1 MPSGPG
7 ESDTIVGMAA
17 NSSTQTN
24 SVDWRRALE
33 ERYAGQDFTHRNRSG
48 VVVNPVYSKEDAL
61 DLHANEMPGQYPFAR
76 GIYPIHYQYQRWMD
90 LQIIGYG
97 VPAQLRERMAL
108 LDDAGGAAGYFG
120 GSAFNIIFDMPTS
133 MGFDPTYPGVLGSV
147 GESGVSVCKARDYE
161 ILFAGRDL
169 STTHVSMVLNAGSP
183 AMLGLFVAG
192 AERLGFE
199 RRQLRGNVTNY
210 IWDFFGHCGG
220 VNFSPRGSYRLCVD
234 VAAYCAEHI
243 PNFGTVTISEH
254 NICEAGANNVQAVAL
269 ALATVVALNEECA
282 KLGVPLDSVVP
293 GYGFHVRYGEDF
305 FEDIAKTRALRS
317 LYARM
322 NRERFGCEH
331 PNSLKA
337 RIHAQ
342 TAGSLATAQQP
353 QNNIMRNAYGALSA
367 VLAGVN
373 GMTVNAFDEALG
385 LPTEGA
391 VTLSLRTS
399 QVIAEETGTT
409 HVSDPLGGSYY
420 VEALTAQ
427 IEDACTAYIEEIDSR
442 GGLVACIES
451 GWVQA
456 EVRESAYEWRREV
469 ESGERALIGVN
480 RHVVE
485 AEHDTPVFQPDPEV
499 ARLAVEDLARLL
511 EERDDAMVSDALD
524 RLRFAISEVNA
535 GRQIGSVTGALIDA
549 AAADAT
555 LGEMQAILFDGF
567 GRNK

>member
-1 MPSGPG
+1 
-7 ESDTIVGMAA
+7 
-17 NSSTQTN
+17 
-24 SVDWRRALE
+24 
-33 ERYAGQDFTHRNRSG
+33 
-48 VVVNPVYSKEDAL
+48 
-61 DLHANEMPGQYPFAR
+61 
-76 GIYPIHYQYQRWMD
+76 
-90 LQIIGYG
+90 
-97 VPAQLRERMAL
+97 
-108 LDDAGGAAGYFG
+108 
-120 GSAFNIIFDMPTS
+120 
-133 MGFDPTYPGVLGSV
+133 
-147 GESGVSVCKARDYE
+147 
-161 ILFAGRDL
+161 
-169 STTHVSMVLNAGSP
+169 
-183 AMLGLFVAG
+183 
-192 AERLGFE
+192 
-199 RRQLRGNVTNY
+199 
-210 IWDFFGHCGG
+210 
-220 VNFSPRGSYRLCVD
+220 
-234 VAAYCAEHI
+234 
-243 PNFGTVTISEH
+243 
-254 NICEAGANNVQAVAL
+254 VAL